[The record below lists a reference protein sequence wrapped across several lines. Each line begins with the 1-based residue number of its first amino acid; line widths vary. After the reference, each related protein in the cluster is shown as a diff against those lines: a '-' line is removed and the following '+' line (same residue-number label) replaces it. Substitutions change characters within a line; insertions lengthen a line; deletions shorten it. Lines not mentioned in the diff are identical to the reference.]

1 MFGFF
6 NAVKR
11 EYEKLNKAR
20 ELTKAFDGL
29 RMNFMQLD
37 PVLRNALL
45 KEAMATGT
53 ETTMETY
60 TKAVEALAESGEP
73 EEKIPRIL
81 VKTYAERAKHF
92 PRPLRK

>member
-1 MFGFF
+1 MLRFL
-6 NAVKR
+6 NAVKW

-20 ELTKAFDGL
+20 ELTIAFDGL

-45 KEAMATGT
+45 KEAMATGIK
-53 ETTMETY
+53 TTMETY
-60 TKAVEALAESGEP
+60 TKAEEALAKSGEP
-73 EEKIPRIL
+73 EEKMLRIL

-92 PRPLRK
+92 AT

>member
-6 NAVKR
+6 KAVKQ
-11 EYEKLNKAR
+11 EYGKLNTAR
-20 ELTKAFDGL
+20 ELTKAFYGL
-29 RMNFMQLD
+29 RVNFMQLD

-60 TKAVEALAESGEP
+60 TKAVDALAKSGEP
-73 EEKIPRIL
+73 EEKRLRIL
-81 VKTYAERAKHF
+81 VKTYADRARHF
-92 PRPLRK
+92 AI